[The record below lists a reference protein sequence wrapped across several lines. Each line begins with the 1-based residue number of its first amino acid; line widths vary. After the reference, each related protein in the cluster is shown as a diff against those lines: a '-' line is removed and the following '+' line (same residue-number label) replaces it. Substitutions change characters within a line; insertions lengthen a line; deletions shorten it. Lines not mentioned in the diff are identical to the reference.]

1 MRAVRL
7 LAAALTV
14 VIGGYLLLMANG
26 ISIAMQER
34 AQGWNITPVPS
45 RPVARIVVYVTVAIA
60 LQLGSAW
67 LLMPAATERRAAR
80 FLGPYAARV
89 ALCIGGC
96 FVAAFV
102 LAFLV
107 IALLDAGVI

>member
-7 LAAALTV
+7 LAATLNV
-14 VIGGYLLLMANG
+14 VIGGYLLLIANG
-26 ISIAMQER
+26 ISVAMQDR
-34 AQGWNITPVPS
+34 ALGWHITPVPS

-67 LLMPAATERRAAR
+67 LLMPATERDAAR
-80 FLGPYAARV
+80 LWGQYAARV

-102 LAFLV
+102 LLFLV
-107 IALLDAGVI
+107 MALLDAGVI

>member
-1 MRAVRL
+1 MRAARL
-7 LAAALTV
+7 LAATLNV
-14 VIGGYLLLMANG
+14 VIGGYLLLIANG
-26 ISIAMQER
+26 ISVAMQDR
-34 AQGWNITPVPS
+34 ALGWHITPVPS

-67 LLMPAATERRAAR
+67 LLMPAATERDAAR
-80 FLGPYAARV
+80 FWGQYAARL

-102 LAFLV
+102 LLFLV
-107 IALLDAGVI
+107 MALLDAGVI